1 VHVLGSYMG
10 EAWAM
15 GGGYVS
21 MYGLCNRSG
30 FVEGSLQNIYLLSDD
45 IAPMH
50 KDIGQASWTLDQL

>member
-1 VHVLGSYMG
+1 
-10 EAWAM
+10 M

-50 KDIGQASWTLDQL
+50 NDIGQASWTLDQL